1 MLGEFGKTWHPAVD
15 RDKKMLRSGP
25 QRAESGSTGALGRQ
39 RRGVGWEE
47 PPREGKGNLFPL
59 ANAREPETQNHS
71 HQVLLCVCGR
81 TPAGTTHVTLI
92 WRMSSESFT
101 RQESLA
107 SGSALWNNIGLGA
120 CSDSAT
126 FQKTDLDQVDSCC

>member
-15 RDKKMLRSGP
+15 RDKKMLRSGL
-25 QRAESGSTGALGRQ
+25 QRAESGSTGALGGE
-39 RRGVGWEE
+39 RRGVRWEE
-47 PPREGKGNLFPL
+47 PPREGKGILFPL

-71 HQVLLCVCGR
+71 HQVLLCVSGGR
-81 TPAGTTHVTLI
+81 TPAGTMHVTLI

-101 RQESLA
+101 RQESLG

-120 CSDSAT
+120 RSDSAT
-126 FQKTDLDQVDSCC
+126 FQKT